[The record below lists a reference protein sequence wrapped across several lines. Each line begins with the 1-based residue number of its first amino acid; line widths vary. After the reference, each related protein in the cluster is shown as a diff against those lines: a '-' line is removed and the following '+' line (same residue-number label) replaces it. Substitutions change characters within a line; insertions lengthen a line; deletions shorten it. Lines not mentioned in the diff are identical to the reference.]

1 MKMTIKEIAQL
12 AGVSSAT
19 VSKVLNKK
27 DKHISAETRE
37 KILKIAKECHYT
49 PYGNILNTQNSRRF
63 LVGVMLDARSGN
75 DRVTSGI
82 ASALA
87 RRGYSAIVASSTTA
101 EDEYKNYM
109 MLLSYQ
115 VDGILWNPVSA
126 PSERQEKLLKESG
139 IPYLTMDFRKEAT
152 AANVS
157 FDYKEMGYELTQ
169 MMVKRRHRDIMCLLE
184 IHGRRAELFFQGYR
198 QCLFDNGIPFKE
210 NLLQKWTKEQPLSF
224 DLTECT
230 GVVCFDLQLGRK
242 ISMLAQE
249 QGLNVPI
256 DLSVLAASKGEAKE
270 TEEDISVLGYPIRQL
285 SQFAVNSLVDK
296 IEGEGAEPVRFQM
309 KHEYNHLKSLHTRND
324 SASRRIVTIGPVC
337 VETTLELQG
346 EANHRN
352 PVTVRNSMCPGGGVS
367 LIREISQSG
376 MDGYLLG
383 CIGRDQDGW
392 YLYRYMKENRFHV
405 DGISMEGEYK
415 TAHTYLINELGGA
428 QQTLA
433 ADSNE
438 LYPGK
443 EELAKYRKLF
453 RRGRFCLLYAQMGAR
468 KLAEAVQF
476 AGEQGVSSIV
486 RCDSPKALEDADG
499 VQMDYLIFYQDGSV
513 DDLPDYAQRRI
524 AEGVKAVIA
533 VSPGGWFALEAG
545 GGYAKAADPVNRGRM
560 MDTFTAHLM
569 ARMVEGRSVIE
580 AARFAAETCGK

>member
-1 MKMTIKEIAQL
+1 MTIREIAQL

-27 DKHISAETRE
+27 DQHISAETRE

-82 ASALA
+82 ASALG

-169 MMVKRRHRDIMCLLE
+169 MLVKRRHRDIMCLLE

-198 QCLFDNGIPFKE
+198 QCLFDNGIPFQE

-230 GVVCFDLQLGRK
+230 GVVCFDLQLARK

-296 IEGEGAEPVRFQM
+296 IEGTGTEPVRFQM

-324 SASRRIVTIGPVC
+324 SNSRRIVTVGPVC
-337 VETTLELQG
+337 VETALELQSPTDY
-346 EANHRN
+346 EN
-352 PVTVRNSMCPGGGVS
+352 PVAVSNTMRPGGGVS
-367 LIREISQSG
+367 QIREISRSG

-383 CIGRDQDGW
+383 RIGRDQDGW

-405 DGISMEGEYK
+405 DGIVMEGEYK
-415 TAHTYLINELGGA
+415 TAHTYLLNELGGA
-428 QQTLA
+428 CQTLA
-433 ADSNE
+433 ADSDE
-438 LYPGK
+438 LYPSR
-443 EELAKYRKLF
+443 EELLKYRKLF
-453 RRGRFCLLYAQMGAR
+453 RRGRFCLLYAQMGSQ
-468 KLAEAVQF
+468 KLKDAVQF
-476 AGEQGVSSIV
+476 VLEQGVSSIV
-486 RCDSPKALEDADG
+486 RCDSPKALADTAAT
-499 VQMDYLIFYQDGSV
+499 VMDYLIIYQDKDIDNLLDHARS
-513 DDLPDYAQRRI
+513 RI
-524 AEGVKAVIA
+524 AEGVKAVVA
-533 VSPGGWFALEAG
+533 VSTEGWFAMDAE
-545 GGYAKAADPVNRGRM
+545 GGYAKASDPVNRGRM
-560 MDTFTAHLM
+560 LDTFTARLM
-569 ARMVEGRSVIE
+569 ARMVEGRGVIE